1 MRHQW
6 GDTDRH
12 KLDMYARRRRGQG
25 EAAGEWRIELLA
37 VVAVVRVRPQAA
49 ALSIAIA
56 ALPT

>member
-1 MRHQW
+1 
-6 GDTDRH
+6 
-12 KLDMYARRRRGQG
+12 MYARRRRGQG

>member
-1 MRHQW
+1 
-6 GDTDRH
+6 
-12 KLDMYARRRRGQG
+12 MYARRHREQG

>member
-1 MRHQW
+1 LTRAL
-6 GDTDRH
+6 TDVVE
-12 KLDMYARRRRGQG
+12 RGKPT
-25 EAAGEWRIELLA
+25 GEWWFELLA

>member
-25 EAAGEWRIELLA
+25 EATEWRIELLA